1 MNNEPFKV
9 EEVINNTKEATDK
22 GISDPECEE
31 VEIPAVIRITQF
43 FAFYGDD
50 DHLYKWYAGCVV
62 EDVEVI
68 EELIE
73 RGVKYEVVED
83 DH

>member
-1 MNNEPFKV
+1 MNNEPLKV
-9 EEVINNTKEATDK
+9 EEVVNSTKEVTDK

-31 VEIPAVIRITQF
+31 VETPSVIRITQF

-50 DHLYKWYAGCVV
+50 DHLYKWYADCIV
-62 EDVEVI
+62 DDTEVI